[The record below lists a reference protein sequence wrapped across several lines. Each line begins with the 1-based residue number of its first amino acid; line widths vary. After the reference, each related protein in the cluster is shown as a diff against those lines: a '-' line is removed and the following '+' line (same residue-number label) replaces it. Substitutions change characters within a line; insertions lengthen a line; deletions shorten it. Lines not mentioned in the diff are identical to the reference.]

1 MPVLDSF
8 EKAFEGKSEAEAFR
22 KGIDLVRKQFL
33 EVMDR
38 HGLSP
43 ISALGEPFD
52 PNWHQALSRA
62 ESETHKPDTIKEEF
76 VKGYRLHDRLLR
88 PSMVAVAI
96 EAKKKASD
104 SQ

>member
-1 MPVLDSF
+1 MDSF
-8 EKAFEGKSEAEAFR
+8 EKAFEGESEAGAFR

-52 PNWHQALSRA
+52 PNWHQALSRV
-62 ESETHKPDTIKEEF
+62 ESGTHKPDTVKEEF

-96 EAKKKASD
+96 EEAKKKPSD